1 MGDQVLATSWDLITV
16 LCRLWGNREGGGNQG
31 IVPGG
36 STEAHPKCP
45 SVLPASHCAD
55 GQDRATGVEAGRA
68 GRILRRERR
77 NGAGSW
83 GPRPSGPPSRPR
95 SLLKGSHFPLLPS
108 GNPLPHLENTL
119 LPFNMLARTENI
131 PPITVDS
138 GSFITPVLN
147 SHSFIHPR

>member
-1 MGDQVLATSWDLITV
+1 MWEKADSQRRMMGDQVLATTWDLIIV
-16 LCRLWGNREGGGNQG
+16 LCRLWGSREGGGDQG

-77 NGAGSW
+77 TGAGSW
-83 GPRPSGPPSRPR
+83 GPHPSGPPSRPR
-95 SLLKGSHFPLLPS
+95 SLPKGSHFPLLPS
-108 GNPLPHLENTL
+108 GNPLPQTL
-119 LPFNMLARTENI
+119 RK
-131 PPITVDS
+131 
-138 GSFITPVLN
+138 
-147 SHSFIHPR
+147 HSPAL